1 MIQPRKWPIL
11 TEEEKK
17 DEQKIKVV
25 AARMR
30 DKHPQ
35 DIIRWGIEQLG
46 VSSLALACSFGCED
60 IALLDMALKVNP
72 DLDIFYLDTDL
83 HFKETYEVRDR
94 LSGKYQKQFI
104 RVSPDLTLEEQAVKY
119 GEKLWKKD
127 PNLCCNLRKV
137 EPLKKYLRNYQGWI
151 TGIRREQAP
160 TRAHAE
166 VVEWDQGFQLI
177 KLNPLA
183 FWNSKQVWNYIF
195 KNQLPYNPLHDHRY
209 PSIGCEP
216 CTRPVLPGE
225 DPRAGRWS
233 GTDKIECGLHNSP
246 VS

>member
-1 MIQPRKWPIL
+1 MVQQRKWPASR
-11 TEEEKK
+11 EEAKR
-17 DEQKIKVV
+17 DHRKIKAV
-25 AARMR
+25 ADRLRNA
-30 DKHPQ
+30 HPQ
-35 DIIRWGIEQLG
+35 DIIRWGTEQLG
-46 VSSLALACSFGCED
+46 VSSLALACSFGYED
-60 IALLDMALKVNP
+60 VALLDMALKVNP
-72 DLDIFYLDTDL
+72 DLDVFYLDTQL

-94 LSGKYQKQFI
+94 LSRKYQKEFI
-104 RVSPDLTLEEQAVKY
+104 RVLPDLTLEEQAAVY
-119 GEKLWKKD
+119 GKELWKTD
-127 PNLCCNLRKV
+127 PNRCCRLRKV
-137 EPLKKYLRNYQGWI
+137 EPLRKFLQNYHGWI

-183 FWNSKQVWNYIF
+183 FWNKQQVWDYIMR
-195 KNQLPYNPLHDHRY
+195 NQLPYNTLHDRRY

-225 DPRAGRWS
+225 DSRAGRWS

-246 VS
+246 VN